1 MVGNGGTE
9 HEDGGNV
16 GKTLKQF
23 GVLGVRLFG
32 AALLLVSLFN
42 LSAPAHQPGPQES
55 IIARSLAASVQ
66 LHVDREGGVRR
77 WGSGVVLT
85 RDGDRRTLILT
96 AAHLVVPAV
105 SQTVHAT
112 TPGGGRSEAAI
123 VAIDE
128 TADVAV
134 LAAEDL
140 AATPIA
146 LQDTVGLGDNV
157 WVVSFPWGRRG
168 TVVSG
173 VVSQIEAGD
182 AADTNLPIS
191 GPVSLIDAAVSYG
204 TSGGGVFDARTGL
217 LVGIV
222 RGYRTAKLSLPGAPA
237 QTLDLPIA
245 GETTVISTATIR
257 CLLGKLALDDADKA
271 RLLVSGPVGCAD
283 S

>member
-1 MVGNGGTE
+1 
-9 HEDGGNV
+9 V
-16 GKTLKQF
+16 GKSFKQS
-23 GVLGVRLFG
+23 GVLGMRLFG
-32 AALLLVSLFN
+32 AALILVSLFN
-42 LSAPAHQPGPQES
+42 LSAPAHQPAPPES
-55 IIARSLAASVQ
+55 IIAHSLAASVQ
-66 LHVDREGGVRR
+66 LHADREGGVRR

-105 SQTVHAT
+105 SQVVHAT
-112 TPGGGRSEAAI
+112 TPGGGRSEATI

-128 TADVAV
+128 KADLAV

-140 AATPIA
+140 AVTPIA

-173 VVSQIEAGD
+173 VVSQIASED
-182 AADTNLPIS
+182 PDTNLPIS

-257 CLLGKLALDDADKA
+257 CLLGRMALDDADKA
-271 RLLVSGPVGCAD
+271 RLLGAAPVVCAD